1 MKQFITRR
9 SFIKAA
15 GAATALTA
23 VSVGAPAA
31 FAEETNC
38 FFGDKADVTILYTN
52 DVHTYIDNK
61 SPKPTY
67 AAIAALKKSIEDTGR
82 DVLLVDAG
90 DHIQGT
96 AYGSMDDG
104 ATIIELMN
112 EAGYDLAT
120 PGNHEFDYGMARAKT
135 VLREAD
141 FPYVSCNWVDL
152 RTGFNVL
159 PSVKFFFVGGR
170 KIAFVGVTTPETF
183 TKSTPAYFMNDA
195 QTKYI
200 YDILGGEDGQKL
212 YDAVQKA
219 IDKAEFWG
227 ADTIIGLGHLGVDPS
242 SSPWTSEEVI
252 AHTHGFTAFIDGH
265 SHTVMANKQVTDAS
279 GKAVTL
285 TQTGSYF
292 KNIGKMTVGAD
303 GTITTELI
311 DTYEGLDAAVAATAS
326 NWISAVDDMLG
337 EEIAVGDTK
346 FYINDPATGKRRIRS
361 GETNLGDFV
370 ADGIYTYFNEI
381 EELHCDVAIMNGG
394 GIRTD
399 VEAGPWSFKTC
410 KTVSPFGNVACLMS
424 VTGQQI
430 QDALEFGARFAGA
443 EGKENGGFLQVAG
456 ARYTVHTGTPN
467 TVQTD
472 DKNVWTGS
480 AATPRVSN
488 VEIYDKTTGT
498 YKPLD
503 PNATYAL
510 AGMNYTL
517 RNLGDGFAMF
527 DGATLIKD
535 YVSEDYLVMS
545 SYAAMFGGVDAN
557 GLPHLASANSPLA
570 DYPGYLINYEDPYGA
585 GRIQMIW

>member
-104 ATIIELMN
+104 ATIIKLMN

-120 PGNHEFDYGMARAKT
+120 PGNHEFDYGMARAKA

-456 ARYTVHTGTPN
+456 ARYTIHPMIPN
-467 TVQTD
+467 TVQTN

-570 DYPGYLINYEDPYGA
+570 DYPGYLLNYEDPYGA

>member
-212 YDAVQKA
+212 YDAVQEA

-456 ARYTVHTGTPN
+456 ARYTIHPMIPN
-467 TVQTD
+467 TVQTN

-480 AATPRVSN
+480 ATTPRVSN

-498 YKPLD
+498 YQPLD

-570 DYPGYLINYEDPYGA
+570 DYPGYLLNYEDPYGA

>member
-120 PGNHEFDYGMARAKT
+120 PGNHEFDYGMARAKA
-135 VLREAD
+135 VIREAD

-456 ARYTVHTGTPN
+456 ARYTIHPMIPN
-467 TVQTD
+467 TVQTN

-480 AATPRVSN
+480 AAIPRVSN

-498 YKPLD
+498 YQPLD